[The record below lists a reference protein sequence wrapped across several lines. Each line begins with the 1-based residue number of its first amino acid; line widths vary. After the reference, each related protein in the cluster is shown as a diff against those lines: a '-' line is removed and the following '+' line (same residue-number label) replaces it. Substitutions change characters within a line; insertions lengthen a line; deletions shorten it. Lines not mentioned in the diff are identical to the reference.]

1 MDERLD
7 LTALEPDSTER
18 ELVVAAVM
26 MRAGAELS
34 RRAAEDVS
42 PIAVL
47 ADWMRPALAAA
58 AVVAVVCASVLTQR
72 DLAHVEPGR
81 GLTDALA
88 VPAPVNEWLISERS
102 PTAADLLIAMD
113 RGSD

>member
-7 LTALEPDSTER
+7 LTALEPDEAQR
-18 ELVVAAVM
+18 GLLVAAVM
-26 MRAGAELS
+26 LRAGGELS

-47 ADWMRPALAAA
+47 SDWMRPALAAA
-58 AVVAVVCASVLTQR
+58 AVAAVVFMSVLTQR
-72 DLAHVEPGR
+72 ELAHVEPGS

-88 VPAPVNEWLISERS
+88 VPAPVNEWLISDRS
-102 PTAADLLIAMD
+102 PTVADLLIAMD
-113 RGSD
+113 GEVN